1 MCQHIGMI
9 RHADTAGHGGLLE
22 AASVDEIYNPAML
35 PLCIR
40 PQKPTKDARS
50 STAQS
55 HTAHQF
61 SNRGSAVACKAQINI
76 RKSRNVHMDLKTVT
90 LTPFFSVVG
99 VANLG
104 NGQRILHGEHGQ
116 QHCAVCVAWSKI
128 RLIPTA

>member
-1 MCQHIGMI
+1 MI

-22 AASVDEIYNPAML
+22 AASVDENDEIYNPAML